1 MSAPGERAPAGA
13 RVNPLVR
20 ALATLGPAG
29 YAPVAPATA
38 GSAVVALA
46 GWFIPPP
53 ALPVT
58 LGLIALG
65 AALAVWLAGEAEKE
79 LGHDAKPIVV
89 DEAVG
94 QSLALLFVPH
104 HWAAFVA
111 AFLLFRVFDVW
122 KPLGAR
128 EAQALPGGLGI
139 VADDVIAG
147 LVSCG
152 VFHLGWWGLR
162 AAGLLG

>member
-1 MSAPGERAPAGA
+1 MNPA
-13 RVNPLVR
+13 LR

-29 YAPVAPATA
+29 YTPIAPATA
-38 GSAVVALA
+38 GSAVVAA
-46 GWFIPPP
+46 IGWFIPPP
-53 ALPVT
+53 ALPVA
-58 LGLIALG
+58 LGLIVAG

-104 HWAAFVA
+104 HWVAFAAAF
-111 AFLLFRVFDVW
+111 FLFRVFDVW

-147 LVSCG
+147 LTSCG
-152 VFHLGWWGLR
+152 VFHLGWWGLG
-162 AAGLLG
+162 AAGALG